1 MQTVRNSR
9 IHLREHARKVVQF
22 QQLYKDPETKDVVWV
37 QDVCSRGYIVIT
49 KDKRML
55 EHTNALMAWHRNKGK
70 IFFLASGGADADHVD
85 AAVLK
90 ALRKM
95 EELIERMD
103 GPFYV
108 RVLLTGAIELVRPE
122 ALPALD

>member
-1 MQTVRNSR
+1 
-9 IHLREHARKVVQF
+9 LRENARKVIQF
-22 QQLYKDPETKDVVWV
+22 QQLFKDPETKDVVWV
-37 QDVCSRGYIVIT
+37 QDVCARGYIVIT

-70 IFFLASGGADADHVD
+70 IFFIASGGADANQVD
-85 AAVLK
+85 AAVLR

-95 EELIERMD
+95 EELIAKLA

-108 RVLLTGAIELVRPE
+108 RVLLTGDIELVRPE
-122 ALPALD
+122 ALPKLD